1 MGAEAT
7 RDRVH
12 TYMQSVLV
20 HTRKHKR
27 ANVIEYGLCVRK
39 SRQGYLSHHAHSDS
53 DVLADGSSNCKHQ
66 MQSQQITCDL
76 FYYNTHAY
84 ATYESKS
91 PQRSANVAVSLLV
104 TLIFVVILSR
114 ACCVLLS
121 LSICV
126 GSLRYRFC
134 KPPCIL
140 GNASCSLSIIERAN
154 ESSFAGNCEGIHV
167 QLDRARSAMFSHVKT
182 HKRTWPANILN
193 AIPRALSS
201 CNFVSL

>member
-1 MGAEAT
+1 VCTRICNPSSYTHANTNARMSSNTDYACES
-7 RDRVH
+7 RDRD
-12 TYMQSVLV
+12 TCRI
-20 HTRKHKR
+20 TR
-27 ANVIEYGLCVRK
+27 
-39 SRQGYLSHHAHSDS
+39 AHSDS

-91 PQRSANVAVSLLV
+91 PQRSANAAVSLLV
-104 TLIFVVILSR
+104 TLIFVVILSQ

-134 KPPCIL
+134 KPPCIF

-167 QLDRARSAMFSHVKT
+167 QLDRARSVFSRVKT
-182 HKRTWPANILN
+182 HKRTWPANTLN